1 MTTETKERLPQ
12 TAEPKAQHPLVAMKG
27 YIDQRVGELQ
37 FALPPHIS
45 PDRFTRVV
53 MTALQQ
59 KPDLLKCTRQSLWNA
74 CLRAAQD
81 GLLPDGREGA
91 IAPYGESTNG
101 KRSAEIATWMP
112 MIEGLRKKARNS
124 GDIRDWYVEIVYA
137 GDEFDYQKGDSPRLY
152 HKPVPP
158 SQRIKGVGING
169 IVAAYSIAVYPD
181 GTKSAPE
188 VMWVEEIE
196 AIRSKSKAQKGPWSD
211 PVFYSEM
218 AKKTVARRHYK
229 SLPHSSDL
237 DDIMQRDDEAF
248 GLQERGEAQIAD
260 RQQKRVASIG
270 AALDQFAG
278 PPMIEHDDGG
288 EPSGDQDDFYAA
300 PENDGEFDDAPTPP
314 AAQNAAAQGTAGAKQ
329 AAAAPRPQENVQPAA
344 PPDDAGID
352 ADARHWPE
360 GQTPTEPD
368 EYQFYCESKL
378 ETFTQSGEVG
388 PWWRSEAERRLRNE
402 CGVTKEMFEAL
413 QAKAKARAEALA
425 AGRA

>member
-12 TAEPKAQHPLVAMKG
+12 AAETKAQHPLVAMKG

-124 GDIRDWYVEIVYA
+124 GAIRDWYVEIVYA
-137 GDEFDYQKGDSPRLY
+137 GDEFDYQKGDSPHLHHR
-152 HKPVPP
+152 PVPP
-158 SQRIKGVGING
+158 SQRIKGAGVHG

-181 GTKSAPE
+181 GSKSAPE

-229 SLPHSSDL
+229 ALPHSSDL

-288 EPSGDQDDFYAA
+288 EPSGDQDDFDDA
-300 PENDGEFDDAPTPP
+300 PENDGEFDEGPAQP
-314 AAQNAAAQGTAGAKQ
+314 AATQSKPAAKQ
-329 AAAAPRPQENVQPAA
+329 AEKPNAAPPPEATPAA
-344 PPDDAGID
+344 PPADDAGID
-352 ADARHWPE
+352 DDARYWPD

-368 EYQFYCESKL
+368 EYQFYAETKIGAFASSK
-378 ETFTQSGEVG
+378 EIG

-402 CGVTKEMFEAL
+402 CGVPKEMFEAL
-413 QAKAKARAEALA
+413 QATAKARAEALA
-425 AGRA
+425 KSGA